1 MSDFT
6 RYHQLREAMAAM
18 LKAGQ
23 FQSLPFQDAWQQVEA
38 LKNKHKGLPPL
49 PESGDYEAQEQE
61 DCETANLQGLR

>member
-23 FQSLPFQDAWQQVEA
+23 FQTLPFQDAWLASERII
-38 LKNKHKGLPPL
+38 NRHGGMPPL
-49 PESGDYEAQEQE
+49 PDDYEADNMEAA
-61 DCETANLQGLR
+61 ETANMEGRR

>member
-23 FQSLPFQDAWQQVEA
+23 FQSLPFQDAWQQMET
-38 LKNKHKGLPPL
+38 LKNKNGGLPPL
-49 PESGDYEAQEQE
+49 PPEWEDREQELAEIGVESG
-61 DCETANLQGLR
+61 LR